1 MAVRMLRLSCISAS
15 SLHSVRIVSH
25 CCCTLG
31 SHSFALLLH
40 LITQT
45 HARALRLAPGTHG
58 RRCYPSELLLE
69 EVVAVSRCG
78 NNLLGTSPSVRALVS
93 LLTDGLSAILQCIVL
108 PRGTRRVAFVVG
120 VGKSEGLTRTGH

>member
-15 SLHSVRIVSH
+15 SLHSVRIASH

-58 RRCYPSELLLE
+58 RRCYPSELPRTPCMRSPPNPQKAKFVEILE
-69 EVVAVSRCG
+69 CE
-78 NNLLGTSPSVRALVS
+78 
-93 LLTDGLSAILQCIVL
+93 L
-108 PRGTRRVAFVVG
+108 PRIPKRRSSQNSYSTHFG
-120 VGKSEGLTRTGH
+120 E